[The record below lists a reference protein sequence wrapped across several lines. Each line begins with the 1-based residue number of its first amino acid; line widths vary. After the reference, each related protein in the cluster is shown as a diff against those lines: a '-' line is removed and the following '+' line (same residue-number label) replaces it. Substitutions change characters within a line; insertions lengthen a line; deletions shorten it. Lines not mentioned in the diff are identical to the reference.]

1 MEEASLLGGT
11 RDALLRWHQGILHP
25 ADEYRYFNRQEVLLI
40 LLGADKMAS
49 LSEFS
54 VYETGKEC
62 PTDESIAD
70 LLLAIDLGL

>member
-1 MEEASLLGGT
+1 VRTTDERGN
-11 RDALLRWHQGILHP
+11 
-25 ADEYRYFNRQEVLLI
+25 EYRYFNRQEVLLI

-62 PTDESIAD
+62 PTAESIAD
-70 LLLAIDLGL
+70 LLLAIRLGL